1 MTEITLKLKDEI
13 VKAYG
18 EMFVKNFFE
27 KQMEHLN
34 LLQAMD
40 KIEEEI
46 KAADI
51 DYEKELESIR
61 KDAWKEYKEDSTKL
75 SFSKTY

>member
-51 DYEKELESIR
+51 DYKKELESVR
-61 KDAWKEYKEDSTKL
+61 EDAWKEYKED
-75 SFSKTY
+75 FAN

>member
-51 DYEKELESIR
+51 DYKKELESIR
-61 KDAWKEYKEDSTKL
+61 KDAWKEYKKDFTN
-75 SFSKTY
+75 

>member
-61 KDAWKEYKEDSTKL
+61 KDAWKEYKEDFTN
-75 SFSKTY
+75 